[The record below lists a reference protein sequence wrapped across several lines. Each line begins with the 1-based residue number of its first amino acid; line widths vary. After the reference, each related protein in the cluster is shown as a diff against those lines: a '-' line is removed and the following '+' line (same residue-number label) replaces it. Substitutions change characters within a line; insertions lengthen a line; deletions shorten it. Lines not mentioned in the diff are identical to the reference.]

1 MNRYFQGGKRLGS
14 VAVLGIAASGVLAF
28 LFFVALYAPPTAD
41 DGTIESAALP
51 PLAIRDIADGLD
63 YALDE
68 VAAQKAAPHVFVK
81 RLDVD
86 LNRIV
91 DVTEKK
97 NTFFRILLPIVA
109 RENDRI
115 RAERKKVAVGGRV
128 IPTSLYRKYGVK
140 EGDVDALRQRVDVV
154 PASLVL
160 AQAALESG
168 WGTSRF
174 ARHGNNF
181 FGMRTYDD
189 DAPGIDPHEADGFKL
204 MTFKDIAASVRAY
217 INNMNTHDAYETLR
231 KARAEMRRRG
241 ELPRGRPLSAHLHA
255 YSEIPGKYGA
265 RLREMIDSNDL
276 GRFDGVRLTER

>member
-1 MNRYFQGGKRLGS
+1 MLGT
-14 VAVLGIAASGVLAF
+14 ATGAVLAF
-28 LFFVALYAPPTAD
+28 LAFVAMYAPFPSHD
-41 DGTIESAALP
+41 RPPIDSA
-51 PLAIRDIADGLD
+51 PLVIQDIASGLD
-63 YALDE
+63 YPLDE

-86 LNRIV
+86 LNRIT

-109 RENDRI
+109 RENDHI
-115 RAERKKVAVGGRV
+115 RAERRKVAAGGRV
-128 IPTSLYRKYGVK
+128 IPTSLYRKYDVT

-189 DAPGIDPHEADGFKL
+189 DAPGIDPHKADGFKL
-204 MTFKDIAASVRAY
+204 MAFSDIAASVRAY
-217 INNMNTHDAYETLR
+217 INNINTHDAYADLR
-231 KARAEMRRRG
+231 KARAVMRRKG
-241 ELPRGRPLSAHLHA
+241 EQPRGRTLSAYLHA
-255 YSEIPGKYGA
+255 YSEIPETYGA

-276 GRFDGVRLTER
+276 DRFDGVRLAER